1 MAWMNKQVKALLST
15 LTAIKEDL
23 DAIKENTTPAT
34 PETPDAGG
42 GSDGGGGADA
52 GAGGES

>member
-1 MAWMNKQVKALLST
+1 MAWMNKQVKALLTT

-42 GSDGGGGADA
+42 GGGSDAGGGG
-52 GAGGES
+52 ES

>member
-1 MAWMNKQVKALLST
+1 MAWMNKQVKALLTT

-34 PETPDAGG
+34 PETPDAPADGEGG
-42 GSDGGGGADA
+42 DT
-52 GAGGES
+52 

>member
-1 MAWMNKQVKALLST
+1 MAWMNKQVKALLTT

-42 GSDGGGGADA
+42 GGEGGGGADA
-52 GAGGES
+52 GAGG

>member
-1 MAWMNKQVKALLST
+1 MAWMNKQVKALLTT

-34 PETPDAGG
+34 PDTPDTP
-42 GSDGGGGADA
+42 ADDDA
-52 GAGGES
+52 QG